1 MCCFFSATILNFIK
15 LVKHFYLF
23 IFFLLMGVCV
33 NDGLPDVTFGL
44 LSDVTGR
51 RSTFSMARL
60 QEIHCV
66 SFSSGHS
73 TNERSCLE
81 AGLEIDLLRSPNQPL
96 TQSGSCQQCHHL
108 LHPHICW
115 GFFSTVLLGR
125 VFMTSFLF
133 FGPCFHT

>member
-1 MCCFFSATILNFIK
+1 MVCLMSPLAYDEMLR
-15 LVKHFYLF
+15 VVGQ
-23 IFFLLMGVCV
+23 LLAW
-33 NDGLPDVTFGL
+33 P
-44 LSDVTGR
+44 
-51 RSTFSMARL
+51 ARL

-66 SFSSGHS
+66 YFSSGHS